1 LVPHNLAINFERV
14 ELQSN
19 SIYFALFNNTACV
32 PKEAATMKIIS
43 IGLAFLFILFSV
55 SAQAQSAKVEACRSA
70 IQEKRPCANT
80 RLASPARSQCFRA
93 AMQRCK
99 ANGPGAI

>member
-1 LVPHNLAINFERV
+1 MKTTSISLV
-14 ELQSN
+14 
-19 SIYFALFNNTACV
+19 
-32 PKEAATMKIIS
+32 
-43 IGLAFLFILFSV
+43 FLFILFSA
-55 SAQAQSAKVEACRSA
+55 SARAQGGKVEACRSA

-80 RLASPARSQCFRA
+80 RMASPARSQCFRA